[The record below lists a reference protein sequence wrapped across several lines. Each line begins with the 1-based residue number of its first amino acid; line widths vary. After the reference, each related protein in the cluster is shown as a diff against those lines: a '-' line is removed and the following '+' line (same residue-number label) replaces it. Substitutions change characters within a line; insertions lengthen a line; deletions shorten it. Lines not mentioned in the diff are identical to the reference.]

1 MAEKHIAQIN
11 IKQILRQ
18 KAPKISGKI
27 PGFIIN
33 YLIRTVHQD
42 ELNDILRRYHDKQGA
57 DFMNELISYFDL
69 TLELVNE
76 NDFSKE
82 GRYIFA
88 SNHPLGGLDGIC
100 LSAVIGNKFDGKIR
114 YLVNDLLLYLEN
126 LKSIFGADLT
136 FEDGSL
142 SSALLDLLTKKYSLK
157 NENILVESTAM
168 HNLQTFKN
176 KGFKTSFYLPQLV
189 GLTDESKL
197 VPTVD
202 SIKQLLIQYPTTGIS
217 SNVNAYEVINKYFK
231 NERKFL
237 WHMYK
242 PYSRHQIKNYRDF
255 RKYVSD
261 ATVEAVL
268 IKVALPV
275 GNR

>member
-1 MAEKHIAQIN
+1 MMNVLKKNKKKIVFILVLMVAVAVYIFNPYKLEYAGYQSKVWAHRVNSLEKLNYTQKFYQGVELDLVFDSISNTFDVNHPPAKSANLNLDTYFSKINNKDLKLWLDFKNLSENNAEK
-11 IKQILRQ
+11 
-18 KAPKISGKI
+18 
-27 PGFIIN
+27 
-33 YLIRTVHQD
+33 
-42 ELNDILRRYHDKQGA
+42 
-57 DFMNELISYFDL
+57 
-69 TLELVNE
+69 
-76 NDFSKE
+76 
-82 GRYIFA
+82 
-88 SNHPLGGLDGIC
+88 
-100 LSAVIGNKFDGKIR
+100 SAAI
-114 YLVNDLLLYLEN
+114 
-126 LKSIFGADLT
+126 
-136 FEDGSL
+136 
-142 SSALLDLLTKKYSLK
+142 LDLLTKKYSLK

-217 SNVNAYEVINKYFK
+217 SNVNAYEVLNKYFK